1 MAAPHVFTVYTIQD
15 AKGAK
20 STMKIN
26 FPQAADIAVLKD
38 FVTTTASMIDALI
51 KGKIVDAGIGL
62 AVALPGG
69 LKASPLA
76 DSDVEEGARFS
87 WRTALNTIPAF
98 RMPTFDE
105 AFISPGS
112 RAVDTTDGTVDAF
125 VQRVI
130 AGRTVGLTNVS
141 PSDDHGEDIT
151 ALDAARESF
160 SSSRG

>member
-1 MAAPHVFTVYTIQD
+1 MAAPHVFVVYTVQD

-26 FPQAADIAVLKD
+26 FGINADIGVLKD
-38 FVTTTASMIDALI
+38 FVTSTASMIDALI

-62 AVALPGG
+62 AVDLPGG

-87 WRTALNTIPAF
+87 FRTALNTLTQF

-112 RAVDTTDGTVDAF
+112 RSVDTADGTVDTF
-125 VQRVI
+125 VQRI
-130 AGRTVGLTNVS
+130 LAGRTVGVTNVS

-151 ALDAARESF
+151 ALDGARESF